1 MNENKI
7 RFENRLGFY
16 IVNIDYLQFLHNY
29 DCEVQY
35 NPWYKEKI
43 KPHLGI
49 IVVDDNQTFLIPL
62 TSPKEKYKNIKKN
75 LFEYHKIY
83 NKNKELTGILLI
95 KKIIPV
101 NLNLIRKITFENGNK
116 YHLLLRE
123 QLIFIS
129 KEKDVILSKI
139 NTFYNKKTNN
149 INIYGSTNILEDMKL
164 MEQFDIN
171 Q

>member
-1 MNENKI
+1 MK
-7 RFENRLGFY
+7 FENRLGFY
-16 IVNIDYLQFLHNY
+16 IVNIDYLEYLYKY
-29 DCEVQY
+29 DYEVQY
-35 NPWYKEKI
+35 NSEYKKKI

-49 IVVDDNQTFLIPL
+49 VVENENNQTFLIPL

-95 KKIIPV
+95 KKMIPV
-101 NLNLIRKITFENGNK
+101 NLNLISKITFENSNK

-129 KEKDVILSKI
+129 KEKDAILSKI
-139 NTFYNKKTNN
+139 NTFYNKKTKN